1 MSQRHVVKYQ
11 CTIPASLTKT
21 PQAMLDRTIKS
32 ASEYLR
38 GLVGPGGY
46 NFQVSPIYAER
57 KTKLLGTVWDLNVVL
72 FFDFKGPM
80 PEHLKRLVQFAKI
93 QKQLREG
100 KGN

>member
-1 MSQRHVVKYQ
+1 VSQRHAVKFQ

-21 PQAMLDRTIKS
+21 PQVALKKTIDS
-32 ASEYLR
+32 AAEHLR

-46 NFQVSPIYAER
+46 NFQVSPIYVER
-57 KTKLLGTVWDLNVVL
+57 KTQLLGTVWDLNVVL
-72 FFDFKGPM
+72 LFDFKGPM